1 MALTFANRED
11 LSIGNERGVRVDIT
25 FDASYDAAGG
35 GEPLTPAD
43 LGLGRI
49 NQLISDQ
56 GGLGT
61 DQGRVVQY
69 DRANERLQAFESAGA
84 NAAMAEVGNTDDLS
98 DLTVR
103 VTAVGIG

>member
-1 MALTFANRED
+1 MALTLANRED
-11 LSIGNERGVRVDIT
+11 LSVGNKRGVRVDIT
-25 FDASYDAAGG
+25 FDASYPTN

-56 GGLGT
+56 GGLGS
-61 DQGRVVQY
+61 DFGRVIQY
-69 DRANERLQAFESAGA
+69 DRENELLLAFQSIDAA
-84 NAAMAEVGNTDDLS
+84 AAMAEVPNATDLS

>member
-1 MALTFANRED
+1 MPLTFANRED
-11 LSIGNERGVRVDIT
+11 LSVGNERGVRVDIT
-25 FDASYDAAGG
+25 FDASYITN
-35 GEPLTPAD
+35 GEPLTAAD

-61 DQGRVVQY
+61 DFGRVIQY
-69 DRANERLQAFESAGA
+69 DRDNGLLLAFEGNGTAPLREVP
-84 NAAMAEVGNTDDLS
+84 NATDLS

-103 VTAVGIG
+103 VTALGIG

>member
-1 MALTFANRED
+1 MPLTFANRED
-11 LSIGNERGVRVDIT
+11 LSVGNERGVRVDIT
-25 FDASYDAAGG
+25 FDASYVTN

-56 GGLGT
+56 GGLGS
-61 DQGRVVQY
+61 DFGRVIQY
-69 DRANERLQAFESAGA
+69 DRDNELLLAFEGNGTDSPLREVP
-84 NAAMAEVGNTDDLS
+84 NATDLS

>member
-1 MALTFANRED
+1 MPLTFANRED
-11 LSIGNERGVRVDIT
+11 LSVGNERGVRVDIT
-25 FDASYDAAGG
+25 FDASYPTG

-56 GGLGT
+56 GGIGAN
-61 DQGRVVQY
+61 DGRVIQY
-69 DRANERLQAFESAGA
+69 DRVNELLLAFQGPTAVGA
-84 NAAMAEVGNTDDLS
+84 LPEVPNATDLA

>member
-1 MALTFANRED
+1 MPLTFANRED
-11 LSIGNERGVRVDIT
+11 LSVGNERGVRVDIT
-25 FDASYDAAGG
+25 FDASYVTN

-56 GGLGT
+56 GGLGS
-61 DQGRVVQY
+61 DFGRIVQY
-69 DRANERLQAFESAGA
+69 DRENELLLVFEDAGA
-84 NAAMAEVGNTDDLS
+84 AGALREVPNAVDLS